1 MRLVYVARDQS
12 LRLGSAV
19 SRGLDFSDQVLVIS
33 LGEDEEARKLVEEAG
48 GTFVVHDGKAHA
60 PELAKTLIGLDLPD
74 AGATVAIGLDNH
86 WKLSD
91 LPMHISLARSGHDI
105 YIAFKH
111 RSHNQRTDDVPADK
125 FAITI
130 ASYTYDMAAISV
142 CCFSNEGLA
151 ALASASNDDRP
162 ADLPRDLRVR
172 IIELDRQP
180 VGKQLESL
188 TSASRFA
195 QLFYWMLESKH
206 PLILFGIPGL
216 VFFVLGYKMAGAVMD
231 VGGPVDTV
239 SLGVAMAAFAV
250 TFVGVLSFVSALVL
264 YVLGK
269 QIDKVQLD
277 YSPERV

>member
-1 MRLVYVARDQS
+1 MRLVYVARGQS

-19 SRGLDFSDQVLVIS
+19 SRGRDFADEVLVIS

-48 GTFVVHDGKAHA
+48 GTFVVHEGEAHA
-60 PELAKTLIGLDLPD
+60 PLLAKTLFELDLAD
-74 AGATVAIGLDNH
+74 FGSTVAIGLDNH

-91 LPMHISLARSGHDI
+91 LPMHISLARSRHDI

-111 RSHNQRTDDVPADK
+111 RSHNQRTDEVPK
-125 FAITI
+125 ENLAITI
-130 ASYTYDMAAISV
+130 ASYTYDKAAISV
-142 CCFSNEGLA
+142 CCFSDEGLA
-151 ALASASNDDRP
+151 ALASAAVSDRP
-162 ADLPRDLRVR
+162 ADLPHDLGVR

-180 VGKQLESL
+180 AGKQLESL

-216 VFFVLGYKMAGAVMD
+216 VFFGLGYKMAGAVMD
-231 VGGPVDTV
+231 IGGPHDTV

-250 TFVGVLSFVSALVL
+250 TFVGVLSFVSSLVL

-269 QIDKVQLD
+269 QIDKVQMD
-277 YSPERV
+277 YS